1 MYSYPLSGT
10 SVKVYGGS
18 VGDVNWIMAVDGREH
33 PSLSQGTLVD
43 IRPSP
48 IFSSGGMEDVDHQL
62 FVRIPSF
69 PVNGLIFLDYLE

>member
-1 MYSYPLSGT
+1 
-10 SVKVYGGS
+10 
-18 VGDVNWIMAVDGREH
+18 MAVDGREH
-33 PSLSQGTLVD
+33 PSLSQGTVDD
-43 IRPSP
+43 IRPLP